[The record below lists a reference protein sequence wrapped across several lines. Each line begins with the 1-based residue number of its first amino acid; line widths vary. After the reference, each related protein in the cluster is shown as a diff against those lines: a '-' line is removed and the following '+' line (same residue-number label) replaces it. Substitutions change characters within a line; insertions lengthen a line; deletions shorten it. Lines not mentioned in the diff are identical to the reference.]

1 MYDFNRN
8 KEEEFNKTYSIIQ
21 KISSNNNKYE
31 LLKIK
36 NKKTGEI
43 YAAKI
48 IKEYNNNIL
57 EKIKSLKKFENPYI
71 VQFYNSFIINNN
83 IWIITEF
90 CDCGSVLDIMKITNK
105 CYKESEIASIIVM
118 VLKGLQFLHLQ
129 KKYHGGI
136 KPSNILINNDGVV
149 KLSDY
154 NISNQ
159 LLNITNLTNN
169 NNNIYKNPPELL
181 NKNNYNNYNAKCDI
195 WYLGLTCI
203 ELAEGSL
210 SLNNKKIKEKNN
222 NKNDNN
228 NNNYIINN
236 TNKSNNNLWSLEFI
250 DFIQKCINENP
261 MNRPSAASLLNHPFI
276 INNNKGKII
285 IKKKIYNIKG
295 LIDIYREK
303 IDEQEEKININDN
316 NYDIGKD
323 SLEIT
328 SFNENLSL
336 SQSDEINNN
345 SNSNSN
351 NYKIKY
357 NMSLNI
363 NHNKNKSKNKSIVIN
378 NNKEMQ
384 YNKKIKIRKMKNSIK
399 NSQIKNNNNNTNN
412 KTNELVKKSRGHA
425 NSQVRN
431 TNKNTSLL
439 RKGKISL
446 DIYEKNIISYNN
458 NYNNN
463 ANGIT
468 SNDHLNT
475 TENNNHNNN
484 HHNNNPQYKRKRHSM
499 VNKYIKNSNNKI
511 SQIRNDTSINKKIN
525 NTQENIYPKNN
536 NIIKLLNKFE
546 KETERVNKNANKSQR
561 INRIQNVFF
570 LTETPHNKKVKHKNN
585 YSIKINNNNK
595 HNNLFKQKS
604 NKNNKSLSS
613 IDSLR
618 NSNKD
623 KKAKNYNNNNN
634 NNNIDKKAKSKTRN
648 KKSNGGNQ
656 NLSELIESNKCT
668 KKLSQKKNKLL
679 RNLILNNSGK
689 NIITDI
695 NNNNNNINKDKDMNN
710 SKINSNEKIYN
721 NKLNNSSNINN
732 NKNIKKKEDEYK
744 FPDININN
752 INQYSKSPMVFYFK
766 SGEIKRLKRPPLS
779 HSSKKN
785 NFKKKIKQKKKV
797 SYKINTNNI
806 NNNIIVIND
815 IHNKTNIS
823 INDNNNINNKTDYLD
838 NINKN
843 YDRCHNNNN
852 QSYSYHRNGRNSL
865 TEEEIKL
872 LYLNGKLNERGL
884 PELITELAGL
894 ENKMNQEIQKIKD
907 MYEPIIKQH
916 KEGIKFLK
924 QNPFLKNLKEYKN
937 YENFKKKM
945 KLNSIDDMENHSI
958 SSSVHNLNKIKISFY
973 QSNDIEEL
981 NISANKNIFDKTGYP
996 CHGLIKI

>member
-8 KEEEFNKTYSIIQ
+8 KEEDSNKIYSIIQ
-21 KISSNNNKYE
+21 KISSNSNKYE
-31 LLKIK
+31 LYKVK
-36 NKKTGEI
+36 NKKTGDI
-43 YAAKI
+43 FAAKI

-57 EKIKSLKKFENPYI
+57 EKIKSLKKFESPYI
-71 VQFYNSFIINNN
+71 VQFYNSFINNNN

-118 VLKGLQFLHLQ
+118 VLKGLQYLHLQ

-159 LLNITNLTNN
+159 LLNITNLVNN
-169 NNNIYKNPPELL
+169 NNNMHKNPPELM
-181 NKNNYNNYNAKCDI
+181 NKNNYNNYTSKCDI

-210 SLNNKKIKEKNN
+210 SLNSKKSKEKNN

-228 NNNYIINN
+228 IINK
-236 TNKSNNNLWSLEFI
+236 TNNNLWSLEFI
-250 DFIQKCINENP
+250 DFIQKCLNENP

-276 INNNKGKII
+276 LNNNKGKII

-345 SNSNSN
+345 NTSNY
-351 NYKIKY
+351 YKIKH
-357 NMSLNI
+357 NMSVNI
-363 NHNKNKSKNKSIVIN
+363 NNNQNTIESKSKNKSVVLN
-378 NNKEMQ
+378 NNKETQ
-384 YNKKIKIRKMKNSIK
+384 NNKKIKIKKIKYSIK
-399 NSQIKNNNNNTNN
+399 NTQIQNNNNNLNN
-412 KTNELVKKSRGHA
+412 KTNEIIKKNRGHA
-425 NSQVRN
+425 NSQVSN
-431 TNKNTSLL
+431 HNQKISSLK
-439 RKGKISL
+439 KGKISL
-446 DIYEKNIISYNN
+446 DLYEKNNVSYNN
-458 NYNNN
+458 YNN
-463 ANGIT
+463 ANGII
-468 SNDHLNT
+468 SNDHLNKI
-475 TENNNHNNN
+475 ENNTHNNN
-484 HHNNNPQYKRKRHSM
+484 HQNNNNNQHFKKKRHSM
-499 VNKYIKNSNNKI
+499 INKYIKNNNNKNN
-511 SQIRNDTSINKKIN
+511 QIRNDINVNAKNN

-546 KETERVNKNANKSQR
+546 KEKIGVNKNTNKSQR
-561 INRIQNVFF
+561 INRTQNIFF
-570 LTETPHNKKVKHKNN
+570 LTDTPHNNKKVRHKNN
-585 YSIKINNNNK
+585 YSIKINNNK
-595 HNNLFKQKS
+595 HTNIFKEKT

-623 KKAKNYNNNNN
+623 KKQKNNNTNNNNL
-634 NNNIDKKAKSKTRN
+634 DKKTKSKTRN

-656 NLSELIESNKCT
+656 NLSELIESNKYS
-668 KKLSQKKNKLL
+668 KKMPQKKNKLL

-689 NIITDI
+689 NIISECNNNI
-695 NNNNNNINKDKDMNN
+695 NNNNNINKEINTF
-710 SKINSNEKIYN
+710 KINSNEKIYN
-721 NKLNNSSNINN
+721 NKLNNSSNINTN
-732 NKNIKKKEDEYK
+732 NKNVKKKENEYK

-752 INQYSKSPMVFYFK
+752 INHYSKTPMVFYFK
-766 SGEIKRLKRPPLS
+766 SGEIKKLKRPPLS
-779 HSSKKN
+779 HSSKKSN
-785 NFKKKIKQKKKV
+785 CTKKIKQNKKV

-806 NNNIIVIND
+806 NNNIIIIND
-815 IHNKTNIS
+815 IQNIQNKTNIS
-823 INDNNNINNKTDYLD
+823 INENNNKTDYLE

-843 YDRCHNNNN
+843 YDKCQNNN
-852 QSYSYHRNGRNSL
+852 QSYSYHRNDKNIL
-865 TEEEIKL
+865 TEEEIKI
-872 LYLNGKLNERGL
+872 LYMNGKLNERGL

-907 MYEPIIKQH
+907 LYEPIIKQH

-945 KLNSIDDMENHSI
+945 KLNSIDDVENNSI

-981 NISANKNIFDKTGYP
+981 NISANKNIFDKTRYQY
-996 CHGLIKI
+996 HGLIKI